1 MPEHEQAEVK
11 REQHEEEL
19 NMVALK
25 SEDND
30 FFDELEELPM
40 SSSSF
45 TSLVRGSIFDERILL
60 LPW

>member
-1 MPEHEQAEVK
+1 MPEEEQAEVK

-60 LPW
+60 LP